1 MMLDHHEELD
11 RLIEAE
17 LLDTSDAGIS
27 NTKTRKKRT
36 SSVPE
41 DYDPTPDYDCLP
53 EGYNRPQMSCW
64 VDSSLV
70 EPLKLKELHHLW
82 SLPSR
87 GMEDGNRK
95 KRFLASKMVLVGGE
109 FWIKD
114 KQSGL
119 WIERKKT
126 SEIISSLMHDWG
138 RDKTKY
144 NIRKE
149 TISEFKAGNE
159 FVTLDGTLFV
169 PGAGDFVQFQ
179 GKRYLNTYHQKP
191 IPYRDGASQ
200 SPEFRQL
207 MEMMVHNLMGKDE
220 GTFEDWITAI
230 HTDEPS
236 DVKWMFHWLASQYQ
250 RQGKM
255 LPTAVWIVGAA
266 QGVGKG
272 LLASGM
278 KQLLG
283 SANVKTVSSEE
294 FQGGWTDF
302 VLDAAF
308 IVLDEVDFGSRTE
321 AYDKIKRL
329 IGNEITAA
337 RKRNHGDIIV
347 PSVCNFMFTTNRT
360 NPVAMDRGDRRN
372 TVFKTKNTQDA
383 KDRAQAFYNL
393 SSDAKTKA
401 WEGLAELLASIKIDD
416 KLISHAFHTNIKERM
431 IENNVNPVE
440 EWLLSDDLRAKWPI
454 NHFAPTEWLYRHY
467 KDWMHDNDG
476 FHGCVTRKYFQTKMA
491 DMNDLGL
498 VSQPQRKTLKANT
511 KYRGYIRYDPVSPAT
526 NLKAVDCEFITQY
539 QKEPKLIE
547 MKENIKSKAKLK
559 VVA

>member
-1 MMLDHHEELD
+1 MSDHHEELD
-11 RLIEAE
+11 RLIE
-17 LLDTSDAGIS
+17 DDQKQQSG
-27 NTKTRKKRT
+27 NWTKARKKRT

-41 DYDPTPDYDCLP
+41 DYDPTPDYNQLRESD
-53 EGYNRPQMSCW
+53 NRPPSSCW
-64 VDSSLV
+64 VSSSLV
-70 EPLKLKELHHLW
+70 RPLELGDLHHLW
-82 SLPSR
+82 SLPLKD
-87 GMEDGNRK
+87 MEEAKRK
-95 KRFLASKMVLVGGE
+95 KRFLASKLVLVGGE

-149 TISEFKAGNE
+149 TISDFKQGNE

-191 IPYRDGASQ
+191 MSYREGTSQ
-200 SPEFRQL
+200 SPEFKQL
-207 MEMMVHNLMGKDE
+207 MEMIVYNLMGRDE
-220 GTFEDWITAI
+220 GTFDDWNAATHA
-230 HTDEPS
+230 DEPS
-236 DVKWMFHWLASQYQ
+236 DIKWMFHWLASQYQ
-250 RQGKM
+250 RPGKM
-255 LPTAVWIVGAA
+255 LPTALWIIGSA

-283 SANVKTVSSEE
+283 ASNVKTVSSEE

-308 IVLDEVDFGSRTE
+308 IVLDEVDFGSRRE

-372 TVFKTKNTQDA
+372 AVFGTKNTQAA

-393 SSDAKTKA
+393 SSKAKARA
-401 WEGLAELLASIKIDD
+401 WEGMAEFLASIQIDD
-416 KLISHAFHTNIKERM
+416 KLIDHAFRTDMKERM
-431 IENNVNPVE
+431 IENNINPVE
-440 EWLLSDDLRAKWPI
+440 EWLMSDDLQAKWPI
-454 NHFAPTEWLYRHY
+454 YHFAPSEWLYRHY
-467 KDWMHDNDG
+467 ADWMRDNDG
-476 FHGCVTRKYFQTKMA
+476 FHGCITRKYFQTNMA

-498 VSQPQRKTLKANT
+498 VSPPQRKTLKGDK
-511 KYRGYIRYDPVSPAT
+511 KYRGYIRYDPDHPST
-526 NLKAVDCEFITQY
+526 NIEASDLPFISDY
-539 QKEPKLIE
+539 QKDAKLIK
-547 MKENIKSKAKLK
+547 MRDNIKPKTKLR
-559 VVA
+559 VVG